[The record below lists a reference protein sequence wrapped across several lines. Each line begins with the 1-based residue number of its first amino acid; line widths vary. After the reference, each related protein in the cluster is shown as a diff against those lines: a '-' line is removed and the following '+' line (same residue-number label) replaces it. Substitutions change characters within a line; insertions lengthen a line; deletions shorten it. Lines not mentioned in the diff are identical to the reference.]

1 MKISATVS
9 GGFAGLEEAYHVDT
23 EKSPTMAM
31 RALEATIEKIGFFD
45 APANLQEEFI
55 GADAMRWTIT
65 IVDGSRQHS
74 VSFVE
79 DGSTEIVAWQEL
91 VEQIKALQ

>member
-23 EKSPTMAM
+23 EKGPTMAM
-31 RALEATIEKIGFFD
+31 RALEAAIEKIGFFD

-55 GADAMRWTIT
+55 GADAMGWTIT
-65 IVDGSRQHS
+65 IIDRSRQHS

-79 DGSTEIVAWQEL
+79 DGSPEIVIWREL
-91 VEQIKALQ
+91 IEQIKTLQ